1 MINTIL
7 AALLGV
13 AVARRAWEM
22 LGLEW
27 VQGLLS
33 CLGWHG
39 SIFNDRHLCFNL
51 LRFCS
56 PCKMSN
62 QVEMHD

>member
-39 SIFNDRHLCFNL
+39 SIFNDRRMAFSLCMNI
-51 LRFCS
+51 
-56 PCKMSN
+56 
-62 QVEMHD
+62 H